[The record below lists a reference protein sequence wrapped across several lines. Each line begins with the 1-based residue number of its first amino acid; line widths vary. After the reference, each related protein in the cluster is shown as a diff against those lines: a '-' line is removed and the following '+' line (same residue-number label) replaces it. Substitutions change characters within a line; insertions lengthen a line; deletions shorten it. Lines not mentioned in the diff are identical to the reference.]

1 MPVDLSE
8 LLSYLY
14 SRMPIKKKEAYEN
27 VEQVELME
35 EPEPEVKISK
45 RTGKPVIP
53 MTAKQ
58 MENLNKGRQMGIQRK
73 KEMSEGID
81 LAKRAENIKKAK
93 EEIHNAKI
101 ANHKK
106 SYEDAVKDD
115 EDDENQYLKNPKPIP
130 EQPKKEKKIKK
141 KVIRYVSASSSSE
154 SEEEEIIIKK
164 KKKNK
169 QKEDDM
175 PHQILRQ
182 KLRNN
187 LDEIKS
193 SSMQQLLMPS
203 YF

>member
-1 MPVDLSE
+1 MP
-8 LLSYLY
+8 
-14 SRMPIKKKEAYEN
+14 KKVKQTEAYED

-35 EPEPEVKISK
+35 EVPEPEVKISK
-45 RTGKPVIP
+45 RTGKPLRP
-53 MTAKQ
+53 MTEKQ
-58 MENLNKGRQMGIQRK
+58 KENLAKGRILAVQRR
-73 KEMSEGID
+73 KEMVVGID
-81 LAKRAENIKKAK
+81 LKNRAENIKKAK
-93 EEIHNAKI
+93 EDIHNSKI

-141 KVIRYVSASSSSE
+141 KVIRYVEASSSSE
-154 SEEEEIIIKK
+154 SEEEEIIVKK

-169 QKEDDM
+169 QKEEDI
-175 PHQILRQ
+175 PHQVLRQ

-193 SSMQQLLMPS
+193 SSMAQLMMPS

>member
-1 MPVDLSE
+1 MPKKVKQSE
-8 LLSYLY
+8 V
-14 SRMPIKKKEAYEN
+14 YED

-45 RTGKPVIP
+45 RTGKPVRP

-58 MENLNKGRQMGIQRK
+58 MENLNKGRILAVQRR
-73 KEMSEGID
+73 KEMVEGID
-81 LAKRAENIKKAK
+81 LGKRAENIKKAK
-93 EEIHNAKI
+93 EDIHNAKI

-115 EDDENQYLKNPKPIP
+115 EVEEAIP
-130 EQPKKEKKIKK
+130 EQSKKEKKIKK
-141 KVIRYVSASSSSE
+141 KVIRYVEASSSSE
-154 SEEEEIIIKK
+154 SEEEEIIVKK

-169 QKEDDM
+169 QKDEDI

-187 LDEIKS
+187 LDEVKS
-193 SSMQQLLMPS
+193 NSMAQLMMPS